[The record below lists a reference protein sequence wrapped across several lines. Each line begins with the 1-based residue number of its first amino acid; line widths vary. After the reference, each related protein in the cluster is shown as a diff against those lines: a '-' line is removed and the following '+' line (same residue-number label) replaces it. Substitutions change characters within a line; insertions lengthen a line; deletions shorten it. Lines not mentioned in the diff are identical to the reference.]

1 MKKSGL
7 ADSPF
12 FQPQP
17 KSPAVSS
24 HATPLTV
31 GRKVKKPTKTK
42 KVKQNPQA
50 ITIPSNHGGMTP
62 RNHAT
67 MPPRYHDTTVETIRK
82 AVKELGK
89 EAATHRF
96 TVEEKKTL
104 VDMVYSYKQQGIR
117 TSENEITRIAV
128 NFIVND
134 YRENGQNSVLEK
146 ALRALN
152 E

>member
-17 KSPAVSS
+17 QPPAVSS
-24 HATPLTV
+24 HSPTPSAIQKKSVVTN
-31 GRKVKKPTKTK
+31 RKKLKAPTILNNRDT
-42 KVKQNPQA
+42 
-50 ITIPSNHGGMTP
+50 MTP

-67 MPPRYHDTTVETIRK
+67 MPPRYHDTIVEMIRK

-96 TVEEKKTL
+96 TVDEKKAL
-104 VDMVYSYKQQGIR
+104 VDIVYSYRQQGIK
-117 TSENEITRIAV
+117 TSENEVTRIAV

-134 YRENGQNSVLEK
+134 FKENGENSLLER
-146 ALRALN
+146 ALKALN

>member
-1 MKKSGL
+1 M
-7 ADSPF
+7 P
-12 FQPQP
+12 
-17 KSPAVSS
+17 
-24 HATPLTV
+24 
-31 GRKVKKPTKTK
+31 
-42 KVKQNPQA
+42 
-50 ITIPSNHGGMTP
+50 P

-67 MPPRYHDTTVETIRK
+67 MPPRYHDTIVETIRK

-96 TVEEKKTL
+96 TVDEKKTL
-104 VDMVYSYKQQGIR
+104 VDIVYSYKRQGVK